1 MIRQTRERII
11 EALLFASAVTA
22 VVIVVLIMV
31 FLFKE
36 AAPFLL
42 GYGLQNFCLGMD
54 WNPIAMDGE
63 PSYGIFPIIVGS
75 VYIAAGSLVLAVPL
89 GLGCAV
95 FLVEIAPPWAQTVIR
110 RGIELLVGIPSVVLG
125 FFGLV
130 LLVPLI
136 RDSLGGFGFSILA
149 GSVILAI
156 MALPHIISISA
167 DALTAVPETY
177 KQASLALGATRWH
190 TIKNVILPAARSGIV
205 AAVIL
210 GMGNSIGETMA
221 VLMVAGN
228 SPILPE
234 PLYDV
239 LDPVRTMTANI
250 VIEMNYAAPG
260 DHRQALFAT
269 GVVLFV
275 MVAILNAISHRVLK
289 SKMEAGR

>member
-1 MIRQTRERII
+1 MIRQNLERVI
-11 EALLFASAVTA
+11 EALLFISAVTA
-22 VVIVVLIMV
+22 VVIVLLIVV
-31 FLFKE
+31 FLFRE
-36 AAPFLL
+36 GAPFLL
-42 GYGLQNFCLGMD
+42 KYGIHNFCLGMD

-63 PSYGIFPIIVGS
+63 PSYGIFPIIIGS
-75 VYIAAGSLVLAVPL
+75 IYIAAGSLVLAVPL

-95 FLVEIAPPWAQTVIR
+95 FLVEIAPLWAETIIR

-136 RDSLGGFGFSILA
+136 RDSVGGFGFSILA
-149 GSVILAI
+149 GSIILAI

-167 DALTAVPETY
+167 DAIAAVPQTY

-190 TIKNVILPAARSGIV
+190 TIRNVILPSARSGIV

-221 VLMVAGN
+221 VLMVTGS

-239 LDPVRTMTANI
+239 LDPVHTLTANI
-250 VIEMNYAAPG
+250 VMEMNYASG
-260 DHRQALFAT
+260 DHQQALFAT
-269 GVVLFV
+269 GIILFV
-275 MVAILNAISHRVLK
+275 MVAILNAISHHVLK
-289 SKMEAGR
+289 SRMGAGR